1 MKKEKAAVEGTE
13 IVPGID
19 PAIAIGKMT
28 GIAIE
33 IGNGTEIGTEIG
45 TGIGTEIGTVIG
57 EGDPVL
63 DHVTVMDIADAT
75 SIALDHV
82 TADVHAQEIR
92 VNVRQDGAVQEAEK
106 IAVQRASDRQINLH
120 RISAQTMSPMA
131 MEQKPK

>member
-28 GIAIE
+28 GIE
-33 IGNGTEIGTEIG
+33 IGI
-45 TGIGTEIGTVIG
+45 EIGTVIG

-63 DHVTVMDIADAT
+63 DHVTVMDIADVT
-75 SIALDHV
+75 SIAPDHV
-82 TADVHAQEIR
+82 TADAHAQER
-92 VNVRQDGAVQEAEK
+92 KVNVRQDGAVQEAEK

>member
-1 MKKEKAAVEGTE
+1 MG
-13 IVPGID
+13 
-19 PAIAIGKMT
+19 IAIGKTT
-28 GIAIE
+28 GIGIE
-33 IGNGTEIGTEIG
+33 IGTGTETGTEIGTGIG

-57 EGDPVL
+57 EGDPVQ

-82 TADVHAQEIR
+82 TADVHAQEIK

>member
-1 MKKEKAAVEGTE
+1 MKKEKAAVEETE
-13 IVPGID
+13 IVLGID
-19 PAIAIGKMT
+19 PAIALGRMT
-28 GIAIE
+28 GG
-33 IGNGTEIGTEIG
+33 IGTGTEIG
-45 TGIGTEIGTVIG
+45 TGIGTEIGIVKG

-92 VNVRQDGAVQEAEK
+92 VNVRQDGADQEAKE
-106 IAVQRASDRQINLH
+106 IAVQRASDRQISLSLH

-131 MEQKPK
+131 MEQKPR

>member
-19 PAIAIGKMT
+19 PAIVIGRMI
-28 GIAIE
+28 GIGIE
-33 IGNGTEIGTEIG
+33 IGTVTGTEIG

-92 VNVRQDGAVQEAEK
+92 GVY
-106 IAVQRASDRQINLH
+106 L
-120 RISAQTMSPMA
+120 
-131 MEQKPK
+131 

>member
-28 GIAIE
+28 GIGIE
-33 IGNGTEIGTEIG
+33 IGTGTVTEIG

-82 TADVHAQEIR
+82 TADVHAQERKGRDKVHIF
-92 VNVRQDGAVQEAEK
+92 
-106 IAVQRASDRQINLH
+106 
-120 RISAQTMSPMA
+120 
-131 MEQKPK
+131 

>member
-13 IVPGID
+13 IVPEID

-33 IGNGTEIGTEIG
+33 IGTGTETGTEIG
-45 TGIGTEIGTVIG
+45 TGIEIGTEIGTVIG

-82 TADVHAQEIR
+82 TADVHAQEIKG
-92 VNVRQDGAVQEAEK
+92 VLL
-106 IAVQRASDRQINLH
+106 SQILWPSQN
-120 RISAQTMSPMA
+120 I
-131 MEQKPK
+131 

>member
-33 IGNGTEIGTEIG
+33 IGTGTETGTEIG
-45 TGIGTEIGTVIG
+45 TGIEIGTEIGTVIG

-82 TADVHAQEIR
+82 TADVHAQEIKG
-92 VNVRQDGAVQEAEK
+92 VLL
-106 IAVQRASDRQINLH
+106 SQILWPSQN
-120 RISAQTMSPMA
+120 I
-131 MEQKPK
+131 

>member
-1 MKKEKAAVEGTE
+1 MLEKKKMKKEKAAVEGTE

-82 TADVHAQEIR
+82 TADAHAQERKGRDKVHIF
-92 VNVRQDGAVQEAEK
+92 
-106 IAVQRASDRQINLH
+106 
-120 RISAQTMSPMA
+120 
-131 MEQKPK
+131 

>member
-1 MKKEKAAVEGTE
+1 
-13 IVPGID
+13 
-19 PAIAIGKMT
+19 MT
-28 GIAIE
+28 GIGIE
-33 IGNGTEIGTEIG
+33 IGTGTVTETG

-82 TADVHAQEIR
+82 TADVRAQEIR

-106 IAVQRASDRQINLH
+106 IAVQRASDRQISLH

-131 MEQKPK
+131 MEQKPR

>member
-19 PAIAIGKMT
+19 PAIAIGRRT
-28 GIAIE
+28 GIGIE
-33 IGNGTEIGTEIG
+33 IRIGTETGIG
-45 TGIGTEIGTVIG
+45 TGIVIG

-92 VNVRQDGAVQEAEK
+92 GKEILEYFLFC
-106 IAVQRASDRQINLH
+106 IYLGSFTCLC
-120 RISAQTMSPMA
+120 SGT
-131 MEQKPK
+131 

>member
-19 PAIAIGKMT
+19 PAIVIGRMI
-28 GIAIE
+28 GIGIE
-33 IGNGTEIGTEIG
+33 IGTVTGTEIGTGI
-45 TGIGTEIGTVIG
+45 GIGTEIGTVIG
-57 EGDPVL
+57 GGDPVL

-92 VNVRQDGAVQEAEK
+92 GVY
-106 IAVQRASDRQINLH
+106 L
-120 RISAQTMSPMA
+120 
-131 MEQKPK
+131 

>member
-19 PAIAIGKMT
+19 PAIAIGKTT

-33 IGNGTEIGTEIG
+33 IGTGTETGTEIGTG

-82 TADVHAQEIR
+82 TGDAQERKGRDKVHIF
-92 VNVRQDGAVQEAEK
+92 
-106 IAVQRASDRQINLH
+106 
-120 RISAQTMSPMA
+120 
-131 MEQKPK
+131 

>member
-19 PAIAIGKMT
+19 PAIAIGKTT

-33 IGNGTEIGTEIG
+33 IGTGTEIGTK
-45 TGIGTEIGTVIG
+45 TGTEIGTVIVC
-57 EGDPVL
+57 EGGPVL
-63 DHVTVMDIADAT
+63 DHVTVMGIADAT

-92 VNVRQDGAVQEAEK
+92 GVYFR
-106 IAVQRASDRQINLH
+106 SDTI
-120 RISAQTMSPMA
+120 
-131 MEQKPK
+131 KPK

>member
-28 GIAIE
+28 GIGIE
-33 IGNGTEIGTEIG
+33 
-45 TGIGTEIGTVIG
+45 TGIGTEIGTGKGTGIGIVIG

-75 SIALDHV
+75 RIALDHV
-82 TADVHAQEIR
+82 TADVHDQEIR

-106 IAVQRASDRQINLH
+106 IVVQRASDRQISLH
-120 RISAQTMSPMA
+120 RISAQTMSRMA
-131 MEQKPK
+131 MEQKPR

>member
-1 MKKEKAAVEGTE
+1 
-13 IVPGID
+13 
-19 PAIAIGKMT
+19 MT
-28 GIAIE
+28 GIGIE
-33 IGNGTEIGTEIG
+33 IGTGTVTEIG

-92 VNVRQDGAVQEAEK
+92 GVY
-106 IAVQRASDRQINLH
+106 L
-120 RISAQTMSPMA
+120 
-131 MEQKPK
+131 